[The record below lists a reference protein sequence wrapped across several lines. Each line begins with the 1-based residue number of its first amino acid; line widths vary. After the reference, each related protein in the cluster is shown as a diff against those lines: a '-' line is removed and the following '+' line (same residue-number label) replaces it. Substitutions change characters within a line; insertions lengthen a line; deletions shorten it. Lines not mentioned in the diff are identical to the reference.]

1 MINAALPASN
11 SVYDGEKQFSYNKFT
26 SPKVEWYRRAMVKEL
41 LPGADELLQVRLPA
55 KQSFDS
61 QFVHFFVF
69 SFCFSILFFLLACL
83 SLLTL
88 TTDSLRG
95 FCDNVFPVTWHLCGL
110 PIARAFTLY
119 HTKKTKLLEI
129 RYRENLAKL

>member
-1 MINAALPASN
+1 MQLYQLQTASMTEKN
-11 SVYDGEKQFSYNKFT
+11 SFNITNLLHQKLSGTVVQWSRSY
-26 SPKVEWYRRAMVKEL
+26 Y
-41 LPGADELLQVRLPA
+41 QVQMNYSR
-55 KQSFDS
+55 FDS
-61 QFVHFFVF
+61 RRSSLLILNLYIFLCLV
-69 SFCFSILFFLLACL
+69 FCFSILFFLLACL
-83 SLLTL
+83 PLLTL